1 MEQLGTLLLMMYV
14 VEPSHLDPTNP
25 EADRMR
31 KVTLLRRYSITEA
44 DARALTV
51 AFIRG
56 NALSDERKYQ
66 IEASWTYKTYL
77 LPE

>member
-1 MEQLGTLLLMMYV
+1 MMYV
-14 VEPSHLDPTNP
+14 VEPSHLDPANP

-31 KVTLLRRYSITEA
+31 KVTLLRQHCISLQ

-51 AFIRG
+51 AFTRS
-56 NALSDERKYQ
+56 NALNDERKYQ
-66 IEASWTYKTYL
+66 IEASWTFRTHL